1 MMPQN
6 PNASLK
12 HNYIDLVYV
21 RSTILLFLDSNK
33 ITNLRHNINLKK
45 ILMFYLK

>member
-12 HNYIDLVYV
+12 HNYIVYV

>member
-1 MMPQN
+1 MMHQN

-12 HNYIDLVYV
+12 HNYIVYV

-33 ITNLRHNINLKK
+33 IHVTNLRHNINLKK

>member
-12 HNYIDLVYV
+12 HIYIVYV
-21 RSTILLFLDSNK
+21 RSTILDSNK
-33 ITNLRHNINLKK
+33 ITNLRDI
-45 ILMFYLK
+45 I